1 VICGTDKRYAA
12 EATAAVEELRA
23 AGVGTVLLAGP
34 EKVVADAD
42 GLARPDGFV
51 TARIDAVSVLSGL
64 LDTIESSS
72 DSSGDTGSKK

>member
-1 VICGTDKRYAA
+1 
-12 EATAAVEELRA
+12 A

-42 GLARPDGFV
+42 GSARPDGFV